1 VLLNEAAD
9 RDIVVAFVGKP
20 HRIDDR
26 KNQVLKSL
34 RSIGFDQYYQ
44 AEQTGWVLYLEGST
58 DLAILQAFAESLGHP
73 AKNVLEQPFVHYV
86 ANLPPKARDH
96 FYGLREAK
104 PDLVGTA
111 LFDSVPQELA
121 ANGPLWEMK
130 WQKRE
135 IENYLC
141 FPQTLLAYAEQI
153 DGSPGPLFE
162 PALRDR
168 QKAAM
173 QQAMD
178 EVAAALR
185 TLGRPEPF
193 GPDVKASDDF
203 LEPVFQSYF
212 NKLGLRNLMQKT
224 DYHIL
229 ARLVPRELIDPEISA
244 KLDRIVDVANSAKP
258 VI

>member
-1 VLLNEAAD
+1 L
-9 RDIVVAFVGKP
+9 
-20 HRIDDR
+20 
-26 KNQVLKSL
+26 
-34 RSIGFDQYYQ
+34 
-44 AEQTGWVLYLEGST
+44 
-58 DLAILQAFAESLGHP
+58 LGHP
-73 AKNVLEQPFVHYV
+73 AKKVLEQPFVHYV
-86 ANLPPKARDH
+86 ANLPAKARDH

-111 LFDSVPQELA
+111 LFDSVPQELD
-121 ANGPLWEMK
+121 ANGPLWELK

-141 FPQTLLAYAEQI
+141 FPQTLLAYAAQI
-153 DGSPGPLFE
+153 DGAPGPLFE
-162 PALRDR
+162 PALRER

-185 TLGRPEPF
+185 TLGRPDAF

-224 DYHIL
+224 DYHML
-229 ARLVPRELIDPEISA
+229 AHLVPRELIDPEISA
-244 KLDRIVDVANSAKP
+244 KLDRIVEVAKRAKP